1 MCGDSGYD
9 VIKFAYGKIPRDEG
23 VDPRVN
29 IFQQPTE
36 SRAMTYV
43 PDGAYFGGGSEDED
57 DTYCGFD
64 FGDTPSPSKKIGFP
78 KPSTTLQQDQV
89 GKNVVNDSKFATADF
104 TLANGV
110 NDTAPNSFHVSKKG
124 GGFGLPP
131 KLTNQRL
138 GGGMAAEGRKRGRRR
153 MHSRDGRELRDQ
165 GKKAQSL
172 EVGEDLRVAVVRGK
186 EEEVKRILDNGML

>member
-9 VIKFAYGKIPRDEG
+9 VINFHMGKSLG
-23 VDPRVN
+23 AKVFTHVST
-29 IFQQPTE
+29 F
-36 SRAMTYV
+36 SSSLLKMTYV

-78 KPSTTLQQDQV
+78 KPSTTLQQDQIEE
-89 GKNVVNDSKFATADF
+89 NVVNDSKFATADF

-110 NDTAPNSFHVSKKG
+110 DDTAPNSVHVSKRKG

-131 KLTNQRL
+131 KLTNQRSA
-138 GGGMAAEGRKRGRRR
+138 GGMAAEGRKRGRRR
-153 MHSRDGRELRDQ
+153 KHSRDGRESYDQ
-165 GKKAQSL
+165 GKKARSL
-172 EVGEDLRVAVVRGK
+172 EVGEDLRAAVVRGK
-186 EEEVKRILDNGML
+186 EEEAKRILDNGTL